1 MKKSLKVLLTVV
13 TVFCLVFA
21 LAACGGGNTG
31 GTDTP
36 AAPPET
42 ETAPTAPA
50 APAGNAPATIK
61 IGIPTPL
68 TGMIAGFGQGTPF
81 AEQLAV
87 DAVNAKGGIYIEEY
101 DTQIPLEIIV
111 VDTESNPEKAGEIAE
126 QMATKDGVTM
136 FLARHTPNT
145 TIPVALVGERYGIP
159 TVSNGCPTD
168 PLMAAGPFEW
178 VFHGFWDTGDAM
190 DVFVGMW
197 KEVGFG
203 PGTKVGLLLPNDADA
218 IAWKVSIT
226 ERLEKEGYIA
236 VDSGGYE
243 MGNQE
248 WTNII
253 NTFKSE
259 GVQIICGNDVA
270 PNFISFITQAV
281 QQNLQYEFITMG
293 RAFLFPSDANNLPLQ
308 VAEGLT
314 NETWWCPDLPFKSS
328 IDGMTAQELADKWM
342 AESGDDWY
350 ATLGD
355 KYSGMEIIIDALER
369 AASLDPAKIRE
380 ALLATDLDTIAAHI
394 KYDPATQTCV
404 TPIAGGQWFLNDAGD
419 RVGVEIVYTGNFPAS
434 VQPSAQIFIPGK

>member
-1 MKKSLKVLLTVV
+1 MMRKKYKAAIAVLLVL
-13 TVFCLVFA
+13 CLAFA
-21 LAACGGGNTG
+21 ISACGGGG
-31 GTDTP
+31 GQTEAPAATP
-36 AAPPET
+36 APAP
-42 ETAPTAPA
+42 APA
-50 APAGNAPATIK
+50 APAGDAPATIK
-61 IGIPTPL
+61 IGAPTPI

-101 DTQIPLEIIV
+101 DKQIPVEFIFA
-111 VDTESNPEKAGEIAE
+111 DTESDAGKSGEIAE
-126 QMATKDGVTM
+126 QMATKDGVNM
-136 FLARHTPNT
+136 FLARHTPTT

-159 TVSNGCPTD
+159 TVSNGCPTG

-197 KEVGFG
+197 KEVGFT

-243 MGNQE
+243 MGNQD

-314 NETWWCPDLPFKSS
+314 NETWWCPALPFKSS

-342 AESGDDWY
+342 EYSGDDWY

-355 KYSGMEIIIDALER
+355 KYSAMEIAIDALER

-380 ALLATDLDTIAAHI
+380 ALLATDLQTIAAPI
-394 KYDPATQTCV
+394 KYDPATQSCV
-404 TPIAGGQWFLNDAGD
+404 TPIAGGQWFLNAAGD

-434 VQPSAQIFIPGK
+434 VQPSAQIFLPKDKR

>member
-1 MKKSLKVLLTVV
+1 MRKRYKAVLAVLLVV
-13 TVFCLVFA
+13 CLAFA
-21 LAACGGGNTG
+21 ISACGGGG
-31 GTDTP
+31 GGADTP
-36 AAPPET
+36 VATPEPAP
-42 ETAPTAPA
+42 APA
-50 APAGNAPATIK
+50 APSDDAPATIK
-61 IGIPTPL
+61 VGIPTPL

-87 DAVNAKGGIYIEEY
+87 DAVNAKGGIYIAEY
-101 DTQIPLEIIV
+101 DKQIPLEIIV
-111 VDTESNPEKAGEIAE
+111 ADTESDPGKAGEIAE
-126 QMATKDGVTM
+126 QMATKDGVNM

-145 TIPVALVGERYGIP
+145 TIPVALVGDRYGIP

-168 PLMAAGPFEW
+168 PLMGAGPFEW

-197 KEVGFG
+197 KELGYG

-226 ERLEKEGYIA
+226 ERLEAEGMIA

-270 PNFISFITQAV
+270 PNFSSFITAAV
-281 QQNLQYEFITMG
+281 QQNLKYEFITMG
-293 RAFLFPSDANNLPLQ
+293 RAFLFPSDANNLPLEI
-308 VAEGLT
+308 VTGLT
-314 NETWWCPDLPFKSS
+314 NETWWCPELPFKSS

-342 AESGDDWY
+342 EYSGDDWY

-355 KYSGMEIIIDALER
+355 KYSGMEIIIDALTR
-369 AASLDPAKIRE
+369 AASLDPVKIRE

-404 TPIAGGQWFLNDAGD
+404 TPIAGGQWLLNDAGD
-419 RVGVEIVYTGNFPAS
+419 RVEVHIVYTGTFPDSVKPS
-434 VQPSAQIFIPGK
+434 VQITKPNR